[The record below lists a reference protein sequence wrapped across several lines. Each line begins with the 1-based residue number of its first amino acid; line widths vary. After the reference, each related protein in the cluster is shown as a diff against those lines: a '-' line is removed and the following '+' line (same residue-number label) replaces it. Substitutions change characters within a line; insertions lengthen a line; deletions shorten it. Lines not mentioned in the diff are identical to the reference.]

1 MTERRKWALGL
12 RFQGRM
18 NCDSIPGVRKS
29 REGLQLG
36 EEECESDFANVE
48 SELLWRYSRDVRWAD
63 GHLDWSLR
71 DKRDYKSGRCRYTNS
86 VRNCECGLKV
96 LRNLIFTKQTEATE
110 PVWFQP
116 KESRAVGLKAAKMLN
131 IEAREGGKL
140 QSGVSGI
147 TGNSTGRDLHYNSTT
162 LEPNRIM
169 HKVPQEHRKRILTLE
184 REELIKRSHL

>member
-1 MTERRKWALGL
+1 MTPWIWQKEGNGLLVCASRAEWIAIAFPVLG
-12 RFQGRM
+12 
-18 NCDSIPGVRKS
+18 NC

-48 SELLWRYSRDVRWAD
+48 SELLWRYSRDVRWAG

-71 DKRDYKSGRCRYTNS
+71 DKRDYKSGRYRYTNS

-96 LRNLIFTKQTEATE
+96 LRNLIFTRQTEATE

-116 KESRAVGLKAAKMLN
+116 EESTAVGLKAVKMLN
-131 IEAREGGKL
+131 REAREGGKL

-147 TGNSTGRDLHYNSTT
+147 TGNSTGWDLHYNSTT
-162 LEPNRIM
+162 LEPQQNYA
-169 HKVPQEHRKRILTLE
+169 
-184 REELIKRSHL
+184 